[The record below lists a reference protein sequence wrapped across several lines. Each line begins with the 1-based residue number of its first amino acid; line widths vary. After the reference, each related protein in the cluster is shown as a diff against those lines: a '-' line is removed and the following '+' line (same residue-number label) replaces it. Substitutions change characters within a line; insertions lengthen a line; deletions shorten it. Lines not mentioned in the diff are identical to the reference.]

1 MEDDILLHIF
11 KDRQQEEEH
20 YSRYLTLLSS
30 TCGIISYH
38 IEIMN
43 FEVISQLFFNRNY
56 SIDVY
61 F

>member
-11 KDRQQEEEH
+11 KDRQQEEER

-30 TCGIISYH
+30 MCGIISYH